1 MKKPKRIRPKLGVHP
16 YYVLIALSEIVIAA
30 GIALLLNWLLPRH
43 RIVYILEKVT
53 GGRYKAHEHLEHPRP
68 KQ

>member
-30 GIALLLNWLLPRH
+30 GIALLLNWLLETCREP
-43 RIVYILEKVT
+43 VDMPAEGVQPAPGL
-53 GGRYKAHEHLEHPRP
+53 
-68 KQ
+68 